1 MALLPLIPE
10 SMHIFAFN
18 SSYIYIFLHKICI
31 FAIFYKY
38 IFRIV
43 FFISSWISDEGTS
56 AVKLYA
62 SIADC
67 MNEVIDL
74 LSNNTVSSI

>member
-1 MALLPLIPE
+1 MNHCIYLLLTPV
-10 SMHIFAFN
+10 IFKFV
-18 SSYIYIFLHKICI
+18 CI
-31 FAIFYKY
+31 KFAYLQFFYKST
-38 IFRIV
+38 FRIV

-67 MNEVIDL
+67 MTEVIDL